1 LRLTPHSYSPSVL
14 GKVVRSA
21 ARQSSFEEATRAL
34 DDLAELT
41 ISSRQVGRIAHE
53 VGQQLQAQRDDQ
65 VGQPQAEKPPHRVET
80 RPALAVVEVDGG
92 RLRIR
97 GEGEGPGAHDASW
110 REDKIAILAT
120 AAITVS
126 AADPEPELPPCFRD
140 RKYVEK
146 LVRGI
151 GGVGPMSPPGP
162 TDQRP
167 ADTPPADAGPP
178 EPSRPRP
185 ELLVRTYVA
194 STCGSDEFGPMVA
207 EEARRRNFL
216 KAAARA
222 FVGDGAAWIW
232 KLQRQYF
239 PSFVA
244 IVDFLHVLGHL
255 FAAAKAAP
263 NRAEGPWGLFQA
275 WAEACWKG
283 RVGQVIEAIRA
294 LRDGSGP
301 LSEAEVEALA
311 DDDPRKILIQELGYL
326 EGNRERMDYPRY
338 RQEGLPWTSSHVEST
353 VKQFNRR
360 VKGTEKSWGQ
370 TGAEAILQLRAA
382 YLSEDGRLDEHLK
395 SRPCSPFRP
404 YKDREGRQ
412 AA

>member
-1 LRLTPHSYSPSVL
+1 LRLTPHSYSPSIL
-14 GKVVRSA
+14 GKIVRSA
-21 ARQSSFEEATRAL
+21 AREPSFEEATEAL
-34 DDLAELT
+34 GDLAELT
-41 ISSRQVGRIAHE
+41 LSSRQLNRIAQE
-53 VGQQLQAQRDDQ
+53 AGQQLQARRDDQ
-65 VGQPQAEKPPHRVET
+65 VGRPQADKLPPRVET

-97 GEGEGPGAHDASW
+97 GEGEGPGAHEAAW
-110 REDKIAILAT
+110 REDKIAMLAT

-126 AADPEPELPPCFRD
+126 AADPGPELPACFRD
-140 RKYVEK
+140 RGYVEK

-151 GGVGPMSPPGP
+151 GGLGAMSPPDPPDEGP
-162 TDQRP
+162 TDTPSTATDPPDP
-167 ADTPPADAGPP
+167 ARKT
-178 EPSRPRP
+178 P

-194 STCGSDEFGPMVA
+194 STCGSDAFGPLVA

-263 NRAEGPWGLFQA
+263 SGAEGPWGLFQA

-283 RVGQVIEAIRA
+283 QVGQVIETIQA
-294 LRDGSGP
+294 LVDGLGP
-301 LSEAEVEALA
+301 LSEAEVEGLA

-326 EGNRERMDYPRY
+326 ERNRERMDYPRY

-353 VKQFNRR
+353 VKRFNRR
-360 VKGTEKSWGQ
+360 VKGTEKSWGE

-382 YLSEDGRLDEHLK
+382 YLCEDGRLDEHLK
-395 SRPCSPFRP
+395 SRASGPFRT
-404 YKDREGRQ
+404 YKDREVRQ